1 MNQVTTNR
9 PVFLF
14 SYIKFQSLWIKFQQI
29 VRVCKHSY
37 STANHRGL
45 WIQLQQIV
53 RVCKHSYSTAN
64 HRGLWIQLQQI
75 FRVWDSKT
83 PCFCDFGF
91 IKLSQRFRIRQ
102 VVCEESPKFWGR
114 LSTFLHFHSG
124 WREQRFSA
132 WNFSTNVGNFVLLQ
146 KLVKSFSIYFPKT
159 GGGGGGLDRNKRKR
173 IAIIQTR
180 QLLTNRRRRRRIR

>member
-1 MNQVTTNR
+1 MSGFVNTVT
-9 PVFLF
+9 V
-14 SYIKFQSLWIKFQQI
+14 QQI
-29 VRVCKHSY
+29 
-37 STANHRGL
+37 
-45 WIQLQQIV
+45 I
-53 RVCKHSYSTAN
+53 
-64 HRGLWIQLQQI
+64 
-75 FRVWDSKT
+75 
-83 PCFCDFGF
+83 
-91 IKLSQRFRIRQ
+91 
-102 VVCEESPKFWGR
+102 VVCEYSCSKLSGFVNTVTVQQIIVVCEYSCSKYSGFETAKPHVFVTSVSSNCHRDGEERCFCVLKVSPKFWGR

-180 QLLTNRRRRRRIR
+180 QVLTNRRRRRRIR